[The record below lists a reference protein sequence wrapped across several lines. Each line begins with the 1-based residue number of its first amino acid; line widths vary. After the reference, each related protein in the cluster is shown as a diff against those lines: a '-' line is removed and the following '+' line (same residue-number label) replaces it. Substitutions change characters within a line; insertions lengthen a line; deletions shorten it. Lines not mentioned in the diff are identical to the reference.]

1 MSAVYIECDAGC
13 AKYRSPLLDTAPGAV
28 QEESNGRVQQ
38 DVTVEVF
45 MGFVQHAA
53 IVTGVN
59 VVPPTILGGINVKLW
74 HAHQA
79 HLLIVGVAL
88 NPTHPVTSWEA
99 TKPHDA
105 GAQPKVHRPCRET
118 SLSPQRV
125 RRPVDMWS
133 SPEGQKITKGHLLEK
148 NLSFKNP
155 RVTCPQCPDLWMD
168 MDGGATSW
176 SISIICIYI
185 WCK

>member
-1 MSAVYIECDAGC
+1 MLAGSPLVDKHG
-13 AKYRSPLLDTAPGAV
+13 AKYPSPILDTAPGAV
-28 QEESNGRVQQ
+28 QEESNGGVQQ

-88 NPTHPVTSWEA
+88 NPTHPVASREA

-105 GAQPKVHRPCRET
+105 GAQPEVHRTALVGRHHCLLNA
-118 SLSPQRV
+118 S
-125 RRPVDMWS
+125 VDLWIC
-133 SPEGQKITKGHLLEK
+133 GGHLSRKDHRSTDGYGWWCNLVANINNMQIHFDVSVC
-148 NLSFKNP
+148 NLSAF
-155 RVTCPQCPDLWMD
+155 
-168 MDGGATSW
+168 
-176 SISIICIYI
+176 
-185 WCK
+185 

>member
-1 MSAVYIECDAGC
+1 MSAVYIECDSGC
-13 AKYRSPLLDTAPGAV
+13 AKYRGPLLDSAPGAV

-105 GAQPKVHRPCRET
+105 GAQPKVHRTALVGRHHC
-118 SLSPQRV
+118 
-125 RRPVDMWS
+125 
-133 SPEGQKITKGHLLEK
+133 LL
-148 NLSFKNP
+148 NASI
-155 RVTCPQCPDLWMD
+155 DLW
-168 MDGGATSW
+168 
-176 SISIICIYI
+176 ICGRHLRDKRSPKRSSAGEEFARIPG
-185 WCK
+185 